1 MSHDARSRAR
11 TATIRLA
18 AAVFC
23 VLFARG
29 GLAAEAGGILAEET
43 PWATPYYISDS
54 GQPGPT
60 VMIVGGM
67 HGNEPA
73 GAYAAEQIRHWPIVR
88 GKLIV
93 VPRANVQALAANK
106 RLTPG
111 AEAKISNLNRNFAAA
126 AKGDDPPRG
135 VMAEALWTLIKSER
149 PMWLLDLHEGY
160 DFNGINANS
169 VGSTVIV
176 HPSPDADEAA
186 SLMLAAVNAKIDD
199 EQKKFRRRSP
209 PIDTS
214 LARAVGEHLDIRSMI
229 LETTSKSQPLS
240 HRARQHRLMV
250 HCFFDHL
257 NMLAAAVTPD
267 WVAPRDDWQGRMRVA
282 LYDAGGSSGAG
293 VPRVLEQLSSQ
304 PDVGVVRVGPDDIRG
319 GALKQFDVVIFT
331 GGSGSKQAAA
341 LSDEGRKQVHQF
353 VSEGG
358 GYLGIC
364 AGSYLACEGF
374 SWGLKVLD
382 AKTVSSKWQRG
393 RGMTRVELTSRG
405 REIFGEPGAELLIK
419 YHNGPIWMPAASD
432 LLADYEPLAVF
443 RSELAENG
451 TPEGAMVGS
460 PAIVAGEC
468 GQGRVLCISPH
479 PEQTEG
485 LEHFV
490 PRAVKWIANKK
501 AAPQA
506 AEQ

>member
-1 MSHDARSRAR
+1 MFVAIEAQ
-11 TATIRLA
+11 TAFA
-18 AAVFC
+18 AKATGV
-23 VLFARG
+23 
-29 GLAAEAGGILAEET
+29 LAEGT
-43 PWATPYYISDS
+43 DWATPYYIADS

-88 GKLIV
+88 GKLVV
-93 VPRANVQALAANK
+93 VPHANVQALAANK

-126 AKGDDPPRG
+126 ARESDPPRG
-135 VMAEALWTLIKSER
+135 VMAEALWKLVQTER

-160 DFNGINANS
+160 DFNQLNADS
-169 VGSTVIV
+169 VGSTIIV
-176 HPSPDADEAA
+176 QPSPEADEVVN
-186 SLMLAAVNAKIDD
+186 LMLAAVNAGI
-199 EQKKFRRRSP
+199 EEEKKQFRRRGP
-209 PIDTS
+209 PVDTS

-229 LETTSKSQPLS
+229 VETTSKEQPLS
-240 HRARQHRLMV
+240 HRARQHRVMV
-250 HCFFDHL
+250 HRFFSHL
-257 NMLAAAVTPD
+257 NMLASAVTPD
-267 WVAPRDDWQGRMRVA
+267 WVAPREAWSGRTRVA

-293 VPRVLEQLSSQ
+293 VPRVLEQLGEQS
-304 PDVGVVRVGPDDIRG
+304 DVGVMRVGPADIRG

-341 LSDEGRKQVHQF
+341 LADEGRQQVQQF
-353 VSEGG
+353 VSGGG

-382 AKTVSSKWQRG
+382 AKTVSPKWQRG

-419 YHNGPIWMPAASD
+419 YHNGPIIMPAANDSLPD
-432 LLADYEPLAVF
+432 FEPLALF

-451 TPEGAMVGS
+451 SPAGVMVGS
-460 PAIVAGEC
+460 PAIAAGQC

-485 LEHFV
+485 LEHYI
-490 PRAVKWIANKK
+490 PRAVKWIAGKRP
-501 AAPQA
+501 AAQPSA
-506 AEQ
+506 GK